1 MKHEK
6 SNHVVKYLNQ
16 KGGFVLVLNN
26 GAKIDAQAEAML
38 QALHSRSTGGINQHL
53 KVLAEKG
60 AENFME
66 RFYVGYGHKSIGD
79 CGSTT
84 VFVEGISMLAA
95 KAIQDWRLYSGQEAS
110 TRYVD
115 FSAQKFINPLKTK
128 EGEEIQESWR
138 EFYLKAQLPIQEHLK
153 KQFPK
158 KEEEDEKIYDKAIV
172 ARAFDITRSFLP
184 AGATT
189 NVAWRMNFRQ
199 LADQIMLLRHHP
211 LEEVRN
217 IADKTE
223 EALKEAYPNSF
234 GHQRFE
240 NTENYNK
247 EWMSNDYYY
256 VNDIAADFTLLKNGI
271 DKEFL
276 SRYEKLIQNRP
287 FKTELPP
294 MVAECGMMH
303 YEFLLDF
310 GSFRDLQRHRAIVQ
324 RMPLLVRTH
333 GFNEWYLEAMPED
346 LREEARKFIKKQ
358 TERIEKLNAS
368 DEMKQYYTAMGFQVP
383 CRVSGDLK
391 ALIYLVELR
400 STRFVHPT
408 LVRQMLKMI
417 ESLRENFKDLGLV
430 IYTDDEPNRFDVRR
444 GEHDIVMKD

>member
-1 MKHEK
+1 MEK
-6 SNHVVKYLNQ
+6 EKTSHVVRDLNQ
-16 KGGFVLVLNN
+16 GGFVLVLNN
-26 GAKIDAQAEAML
+26 EAKIDAQAEAML
-38 QALHSRSTGGINQHL
+38 QALHSRSTGGIYQHL
-53 KVLAEKG
+53 EILKKRG
-60 AENFME
+60 AQNFMQQ
-66 RFYVGYGHKSIGD
+66 FYVGYGHKSIGD

-84 VFVEGISMLAA
+84 IFVEGVSMLAA

-115 FSAQKFINPLKTK
+115 FSKQEFINPLNISA
-128 EGEEIQESWR
+128 GEDIQEAWR
-138 EFYLKAQLPIQEHLK
+138 EFYLEVQVPIQEHLK

-158 KEEEDEKIYDKAIV
+158 KDEEDEKIYNKAIV

-199 LADQIMLLRHHP
+199 LADELMLLRYHP
-211 LEEVRN
+211 LEEVRD
-217 IADKTE
+217 IANKTE

-234 GHQRFE
+234 GQERFDT
-240 NTENYNK
+240 TENYNK
-247 EWMSNDYYY
+247 QWMQNEYYY
-256 VNDIAADFTLLKNGI
+256 TNDEAQDFTLLKNGI
-271 DKEFL
+271 ALEDL
-276 SRYEKLIQNRP
+276 EKYKKVIQTRP

-294 MVAECGMMH
+294 MVAECGVVQ

-310 GSFRDLQRHRAIVQ
+310 GSFRDLQRHRAVVQ
-324 RMPLLVRTH
+324 RMPLLVRKH
-333 GFNEWYLEAMPED
+333 GFNDWYLNALPQD
-346 LREEARKFIKKQ
+346 LKLKTQEFIKRQ
-358 TERIEKLNAS
+358 EDVIEKLATS
-368 DEMKQYYTAMGFQVP
+368 DEIKQYYTAMGYNVP
-383 CRVSGDLK
+383 CRVTGDLK

-417 ESLRENFKDLGLV
+417 ASLKDIFGGIGLV
-430 IYTDDEPNRFDVRR
+430 IHTDDEPNRFDIRR